1 MPGRCLYQS
10 DTSLRHALADLDGSR
25 NGIFAALRSARSHR
39 KQSRARTM
47 SWLQISGGSLGLS
60 QTLRLISFLITHA
73 CLMSGT
79 LTLLSV
85 CLPAWLPGWLAVRE
99 ISKKRLFVGR
109 LVLIWRL
116 ECLCDNVARFFFPF
130 FSDRGCDRRVC
141 VCECETKGERSGRGY
156 YVSQTHSGIRSD

>member
-1 MPGRCLYQS
+1 
-10 DTSLRHALADLDGSR
+10 
-25 NGIFAALRSARSHR
+25 
-39 KQSRARTM
+39 M

-116 ECLCDNVARFFFPF
+116 ECLCDNVARFFFLF
-130 FSDRGCDRRVC
+130 FRTGAAIDVC
-141 VCECETKGERSGRGY
+141 VC
-156 YVSQTHSGIRSD
+156 VSVRQKESDLGGVIM